1 MTKNEERASNRS
13 LMKHLTF
20 GPLVRNAMAL
30 LLSGGG
36 SGLVGIVFWALAA
49 HEASAR
55 VIGRTSAELATITL
69 LAYAAQGS
77 FGSTFVRFLPIA
89 GERTRSFILRAYL
102 FSTSIAFVISVLY
115 VALGLGHRFIP
126 TPWSW
131 RVLFVASVVAWTIFA
146 LQDSALTGLRA
157 THWVPVENI
166 SYGVVKLALIPAFL
180 AISATQGIFLAWMAP
195 VVVVIALVNIY
206 LFRRRIPEH
215 MGRPSPP
222 EALPSMRQLIS
233 MTGAQYAQL
242 LVGLSSNTVVTLIV
256 IDRLGA
262 VANAHYYLPAQIAL
276 GALVAVWS
284 IDRSF
289 LVEASAEPAELYRH
303 AQVAMRAALLVVV
316 PTVVIG
322 VIFAPWILQIFGH
335 AYATSGTTLMR
346 LLMLSLPGTAVT
358 AFYSSF
364 AWIDRRVW
372 KLAVRDLVSAIVFF
386 ALIIIFIGHF
396 GIVSVGIASVIQ
408 AALQL
413 LFFVPPVARRYR
425 LSARAFRERDGSG
438 AAPVIDN

>member
-1 MTKNEERASNRS
+1 
-13 LMKHLTF
+13 
-20 GPLVRNAMAL
+20 
-30 LLSGGG
+30 
-36 SGLVGIVFWALAA
+36 
-49 HEASAR
+49 

-69 LAYAAQGS
+69 LAYVSQAS

-89 GERTRSFILRAYL
+89 REKTRSFILRAYL
-102 FSTSIAFVISVLY
+102 FCTSIAFVISVLY
-115 VALGLGHRFIP
+115 VVLGLGHQFIP
-126 TPWSW
+126 TPWTW
-131 RVLFVASVVAWTIFA
+131 RALFVGSVVAWTIFA

-157 THWVPVENI
+157 TLWVPVENI

-195 VVVVIALVNIY
+195 VIVVIALVNIY

-215 MGRPSPP
+215 MGQPAPP
-222 EALPSMRQLIS
+222 ETIEALPSMRQLIS

-242 LVGLSSNTVVTLIV
+242 LVGLSSNTIVTLIV

-262 VANAHYYLPAQIAL
+262 VANAHYYLPAQVAL
-276 GALVAVWS
+276 GAFVAVWS

-289 LVEASAEPAELYRH
+289 LVEASAEPAALYQH
-303 AQVAMRAALLVVV
+303 ARVAVRAALFVVV
-316 PTVVIG
+316 PTIVIG

-335 AYATSGTTLMR
+335 SYATSGTTLMR
-346 LLMLSLPGTAVT
+346 LLILSLPGTAVT

-372 KLAVRDLVSAIVFF
+372 KLAVRDLVSAIVYF
-386 ALIIIFIGHF
+386 ALIFTFIGHF

-408 AALQL
+408 SALQL
-413 LFFVPPVARRYR
+413 LFFVPPVAKRYR
-425 LSARAFRERDGSG
+425 VSARAFNDLHDHG
-438 AAPVIDN
+438 ATSIIDD